1 MILYK
6 GFIQYSLGNH
16 TRDFHFSFFNPSRL
30 SKQQI
35 VERVENG
42 YGVVLGSVP
51 DENVH
56 IETEYENKFLR
67 EVSYADAKKIK

>member
-1 MILYK
+1 MIWYK
-6 GFIQYSLGNH
+6 GFIQYTIGNH
-16 TRDFHFSFFNPSRL
+16 TQTFEFNFFNPTRL

-56 IETEYENKFLR
+56 IETECENKFLR